1 MSTTIMSI
9 SAAVGGAAVGGF
21 TGWVPL
27 PDDAGCRFNYAEGG
41 LHSFHSVHRTMVH
54 DISTF
59 RMNNSTGT

>member
-41 LHSFHSVHRTMVH
+41 RTALV
-54 DISTF
+54 SL
-59 RMNNSTGT
+59 RAQNNGP